1 MPTPQERFNQAV
13 DSYRKA
19 TQLLAM
25 VDQAYQ
31 QVMFKDRPD
40 LRHDL
45 EQTLA
50 QFDLI
55 LQLVLVNMAIS
66 DGRFDRLEQQFVEQ
80 ITEYGDLMEALQAC
94 SNGTLQLS
102 WGQLAAMDPR
112 GQQLLVNTMRDSMYS
127 ICDAFVKPLA
137 LMDKAVERINLL
149 QELEHYIIDIA
160 LQFSALDG
168 NAEQREV
175 DACCSMVMELLE
187 QRWKEYLT
195 QL

>member
-13 DSYRKA
+13 SSYRKA

-25 VDQAYQ
+25 TDQAYQ
-31 QVMFKDRPD
+31 QVMFQGRPD
-40 LRHDL
+40 LGHDL

-66 DGRFDRLEQQFVEQ
+66 DGRFDPLEQQFVEQ
-80 ITEYGDLMEALQAC
+80 ITEYGDLMQSLQAC
-94 SNGTLQLS
+94 SNGTLQLT
-102 WGQLAAMDPR
+102 WGQLAALDLR
-112 GQQLLVNTMRDSMYS
+112 SQQLLVNTMRDSMDS
-127 ICDAFVKPLA
+127 ICDDFVKPLA
-137 LMDKAVERINLL
+137 LMDKAVERVDLL
-149 QELEHYIIDIA
+149 RELEHYIIDIA

-175 DACCSMVMELLE
+175 DACCSMVMALLE
-187 QRWKEYLT
+187 ERWKKYLT
-195 QL
+195 LL